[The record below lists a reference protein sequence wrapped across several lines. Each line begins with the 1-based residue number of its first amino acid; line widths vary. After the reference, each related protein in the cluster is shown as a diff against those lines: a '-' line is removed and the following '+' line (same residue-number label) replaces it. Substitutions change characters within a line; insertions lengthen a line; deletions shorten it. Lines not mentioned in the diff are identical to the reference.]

1 VSDGLG
7 SLLDELD
14 AFLRRYVV
22 VSDAQAAAL
31 TLWVAH
37 AHALGATDTTPYL
50 HITSAEPECGKS
62 RVMELLEL
70 LVPVPLTTAGS
81 MTVAVMYRA
90 IDALAPTLLLDE
102 ADNVFADRMQK
113 AELLGVVNSGWRRG
127 QRVWRMAGPQHDR
140 LVSFSTF
147 CAKAIAGLDAKLA
160 PTLASR
166 CLRIEMRRR
175 RADEPIAAFYVD
187 EARAWSE
194 PIRED
199 LAAWAELSVDAL
211 RAARPERLGVRD
223 RLEEGLRLLL
233 AIAEAAG
240 EEWST
245 RARAAL
251 RQLAEVSLGES
262 ETHRVQLLRDI
273 RAVFGDRDELTTSDL
288 LAGLF
293 AIEESPWAEWW
304 ADARPGEDPR
314 PSRGA
319 AMKLARTAK
328 PFGVRSSR
336 IGPEEA
342 RFRGYRLSAFADAF
356 ARYLPAEVGQVGQMA
371 QQSQESRSSGRPA
384 EVALDD
390 LSDAASLHEQ
400 RDCPT
405 CPTRSAQ
412 DGESGSFPDVDEDEI
427 ERLAELAHTFDFE
440 RGDPPAT

>member
-7 SLLDELD
+7 LMLDELE

-37 AHALGATDTTPYL
+37 THAIDATDTTPYL
-50 HITSAEPECGKS
+50 HITSAEAECGKS

-70 LVPVPLTTAGS
+70 VVRGPLTTAGS

-90 IDALAPTLLLDE
+90 IDARSPTLLLDE
-102 ADNVFADRMQK
+102 ADNVFADRTQK

-127 QRVWRMAGPQHDR
+127 QYVLRMAGPQHDR
-140 LVSFSTF
+140 LADFSTF

-160 PTLASR
+160 STLASR

-194 PIRED
+194 PIRDD
-199 LAAWAELSVDAL
+199 LAAWAEASVDAL

-233 AIAEAAG
+233 AIGEAAG

-245 RARAAL
+245 RARTSL
-251 RQLAEVSLGES
+251 RELAEVSLGES
-262 ETHRVQLLRDI
+262 ETHRVQLLRDV

-304 ADARPGEDPR
+304 ADARPGEDQR
-314 PSRGA
+314 PSKGA
-319 AMKLARTAK
+319 AMKLARTLK
-328 PFGVRSSR
+328 PFGVRPGR
-336 IGPEEA
+336 IGPEKA
-342 RFRGYRLSAFADAF
+342 RLRGYRLNAFADAF

-371 QQSQESRSSGRPA
+371 WLSQESSSSGRPA
-384 EVALDD
+384 EGALSAFDGPANPD
-390 LSDAASLHEQ
+390 EQ
-400 RDCPT
+400 RNCPT
-405 CPTRSAQ
+405 CPTRSAH

-427 ERLAELAHTFDFE
+427 ERLAELARVYE
-440 RGDPPAT
+440 KPATS